1 MKYDP
6 NDYQGNVVMTFSIS
20 GLAQYY
26 YETDDEEGDALGALV
41 HEKHYGL

>member
-1 MKYDP
+1 
-6 NDYQGNVVMTFSIS
+6 MTFSIS